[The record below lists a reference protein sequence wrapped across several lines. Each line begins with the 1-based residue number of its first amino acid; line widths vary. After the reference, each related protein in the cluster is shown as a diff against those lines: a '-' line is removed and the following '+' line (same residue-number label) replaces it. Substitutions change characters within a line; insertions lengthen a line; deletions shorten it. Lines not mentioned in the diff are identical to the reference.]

1 MATGSQKVKT
11 PSGWNATQ
19 GAWVKTGPTTWKDV
33 EQIYIKTPSG
43 WNNASGQ
50 ESVQQPYPY
59 IANQQEPNI
68 RNAQTPYPYIA
79 NQQEPNIRNAQAP
92 YPYIANAQ
100 EPNIRN
106 QQQPSIYQHPAN
118 QQEPNIRNAQE
129 PNIVNGQEP
138 NIRNQ
143 QQPSTYDH
151 RSPFTYRDPRTYQNP
166 STYDHRS
173 PFTYDHRSPST
184 YDHRSPFTYDHR
196 SPFTYDHRSPFTYQ
210 HRSPYT
216 YNYGSPFTYNHRSPF
231 TYQVRQP
238 NNARTS
244 AQNPFTFQARE
255 PNNARTSARTP
266 FTYQSR
272 EPNSARQ
279 PTSSRSPVT
288 YSYRNPFTIPGGGG
302 GCFAAGSLVWLADGS
317 HAPIEH
323 CMEGQRIMSWNESTK
338 VIEPKEISLMM
349 KPRTC
354 PIYDVVLSD
363 GRVLQITDGHPIML
377 SNQEWGA
384 IDVEQCVRDHS
395 WLEGLNSH
403 EFKVGDSLM
412 TMTDAIMFDRQNEVG
427 LDIVEI
433 KENSVMTVY
442 NISGVSTNHTYF
454 VNGMLV
460 HNGGNN
466 QKR

>member
-59 IANQQEPNI
+59 IANAQEPNI

-118 QQEPNIRNAQE
+118 QQEPNIRDAQE

-138 NIRNQ
+138 NIANT

-173 PFTYDHRSPST
+173 PFTYDHRSP
-184 YDHRSPFTYDHR
+184 
-196 SPFTYDHRSPFTYQ
+196 FTYDHRSPFTYQ
-210 HRSPYT
+210 HRSPFT
-216 YNYGSPFTYNHRSPF
+216 YNHRSPFTYNHRSPF

-255 PNNARTSARTP
+255 PN
-266 FTYQSR
+266 
-272 EPNSARQ
+272 SARQ
-279 PTSSRSPVT
+279 PGNSRSPVT

-323 CMEGQRIMSWNESTK
+323 CVEGQQIMSWNESTK

>member
-1 MATGSQKVKT
+1 MAVGQQPTNTRT
-11 PSGWNATQ
+11 PS
-19 GAWVKTGPTTWKDV
+19 
-33 EQIYIKTPSG
+33 I
-43 WNNASGQ
+43 GQ
-50 ESVQQPYPY
+50 ARQP
-59 IANQQEPNI
+59 N
-68 RNAQTPYPYIA
+68 T
-79 NQQEPNIRNAQAP
+79 
-92 YPYIANAQ
+92 
-100 EPNIRN
+100 
-106 QQQPSIYQHPAN
+106 YQ
-118 QQEPNIRNAQE
+118 
-129 PNIVNGQEP
+129 
-138 NIRNQ
+138 
-143 QQPSTYDH
+143 H
-151 RSPFTYRDPRTYQNP
+151 RSPFTYN
-166 STYDHRS
+166 
-173 PFTYDHRSPST
+173 
-184 YDHRSPFTYDHR
+184 
-196 SPFTYDHRSPFTYQ
+196 HRSPFTYQ
-210 HRSPYT
+210 
-216 YNYGSPFTYNHRSPF
+216 HRSPF

-279 PTSSRSPVT
+279 PNNSRSPVT

-323 CMEGQRIMSWNESTK
+323 CVEGQQIMSWNESTK

-354 PIYDVVLSD
+354 PIYDIVLSD

-460 HNGGNN
+460 HNGGNE

>member
-59 IANQQEPNI
+59 IANAQEPNI

-118 QQEPNIRNAQE
+118 QQEPNIRDAQE

-138 NIRNQ
+138 NIANT

-173 PFTYDHRSPST
+173 PFTYQ
-184 YDHRSPFTYDHR
+184 
-196 SPFTYDHRSPFTYQ
+196 HRSPFTYQ
-210 HRSPYT
+210 HRSPFT
-216 YNYGSPFTYNHRSPF
+216 YNHRSPFTYNHRSPF

-255 PNNARTSARTP
+255 PN
-266 FTYQSR
+266 
-272 EPNSARQ
+272 SARQ
-279 PTSSRSPVT
+279 PGNSRSPVT

-323 CMEGQRIMSWNESTK
+323 CVEGQQIMSWNESTK

>member
-59 IANQQEPNI
+59 IANAQEPNI

-118 QQEPNIRNAQE
+118 QQEPNIRDAQE

-138 NIRNQ
+138 NIANT

-173 PFTYDHRSPST
+173 PFTYDHRSP
-184 YDHRSPFTYDHR
+184 
-196 SPFTYDHRSPFTYQ
+196 FTYQ
-210 HRSPYT
+210 HRSPFT
-216 YNYGSPFTYNHRSPF
+216 YNHRSPFTYNHRSPF

-255 PNNARTSARTP
+255 PNNARQPYTTQTP
-266 FTYQSR
+266 FTFQAR

-279 PTSSRSPVT
+279 PGNSRSPVT

-323 CMEGQRIMSWNESTK
+323 CVEGQQIMSWNESTK

>member
-59 IANQQEPNI
+59 IANAQEPNI

-118 QQEPNIRNAQE
+118 QQEPNIRDAQE

-138 NIRNQ
+138 NIANT

-173 PFTYDHRSPST
+173 PFTYDHRSP
-184 YDHRSPFTYDHR
+184 
-196 SPFTYDHRSPFTYQ
+196 FTYQ
-210 HRSPYT
+210 HRSPFT
-216 YNYGSPFTYNHRSPF
+216 YNHRSPFTYNHRSPF

-255 PNNARTSARTP
+255 PNNARQPYTTQTP
-266 FTYQSR
+266 FTFQAR

-279 PTSSRSPVT
+279 PGNSRSPVT

-323 CMEGQRIMSWNESTK
+323 CVEGQQIMSWNESTK

-427 LDIVEI
+427 LDTLEI

>member
-59 IANQQEPNI
+59 IANAQEPNI

-118 QQEPNIRNAQE
+118 QQEPNIRDAQE

-138 NIRNQ
+138 NIANT

-173 PFTYDHRSPST
+173 PFTYQ
-184 YDHRSPFTYDHR
+184 
-196 SPFTYDHRSPFTYQ
+196 HRSPFTYQ
-210 HRSPYT
+210 HRSPFTYQHRSPFTYQHRSPFT
-216 YNYGSPFTYNHRSPF
+216 YNHRSPFTYNHRSPF

-255 PNNARTSARTP
+255 PN
-266 FTYQSR
+266 
-272 EPNSARQ
+272 SARQ
-279 PTSSRSPVT
+279 PGNSRSPVT

-323 CMEGQRIMSWNESTK
+323 CVEGQQIMSWNESTK

>member
-59 IANQQEPNI
+59 IAN
-68 RNAQTPYPYIA
+68 
-79 NQQEPNIRNAQAP
+79 
-92 YPYIANAQ
+92 AQ

-118 QQEPNIRNAQE
+118 QQEPNIRDAQE

-138 NIRNQ
+138 NIANT

-173 PFTYDHRSPST
+173 PFTYDHRSP
-184 YDHRSPFTYDHR
+184 
-196 SPFTYDHRSPFTYQ
+196 FTYDHRSPFTYQ
-210 HRSPYT
+210 HRSPFT
-216 YNYGSPFTYNHRSPF
+216 YNHRSPFTYNHRSPF

-255 PNNARTSARTP
+255 PNNETQPYTTQTP
-266 FTYQSR
+266 FTFQAR

-279 PTSSRSPVT
+279 PGNSRSPVT
-288 YSYRNPFTIPGGGG
+288 YSYRNTFTIPGGGG

-323 CMEGQRIMSWNESTK
+323 CVEGQQIMSWNESTK

>member
-118 QQEPNIRNAQE
+118 QQEPNIRDAQE

-138 NIRNQ
+138 NIANT

-173 PFTYDHRSPST
+173 PFTYDHRSP
-184 YDHRSPFTYDHR
+184 
-196 SPFTYDHRSPFTYQ
+196 FTYQ
-210 HRSPYT
+210 HRSPFT
-216 YNYGSPFTYNHRSPF
+216 YNHRSPFTYNHRSPF

-255 PNNARTSARTP
+255 PNNARQPYTTQTP
-266 FTYQSR
+266 FTFQAR

-279 PTSSRSPVT
+279 PGNSRSPVT

-323 CMEGQRIMSWNESTK
+323 CVEGQQIMSWNESTK

>member
-118 QQEPNIRNAQE
+118 QQEPNIRDAQE

-138 NIRNQ
+138 NIANT

-173 PFTYDHRSPST
+173 PFTYDHRSP
-184 YDHRSPFTYDHR
+184 FTYQ
-196 SPFTYDHRSPFTYQ
+196 HRSPFTYQ
-210 HRSPYT
+210 HR
-216 YNYGSPFTYNHRSPF
+216 SPFTYNHRSPF

-255 PNNARTSARTP
+255 PNNARQPYTTQTP
-266 FTYQSR
+266 FTFQAR

-279 PTSSRSPVT
+279 PGNSRSPVT

-323 CMEGQRIMSWNESTK
+323 CVEGQQIMSWNESTK